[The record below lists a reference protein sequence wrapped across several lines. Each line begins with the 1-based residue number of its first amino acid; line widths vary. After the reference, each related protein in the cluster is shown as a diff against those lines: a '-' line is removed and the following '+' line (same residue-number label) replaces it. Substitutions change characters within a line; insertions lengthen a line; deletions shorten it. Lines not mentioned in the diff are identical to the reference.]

1 MGYNT
6 VSVSGISHGG
16 SDRYSGVLSGGG
28 HHGLAGGH
36 GELVLYRSTGDLGD
50 GVTVL
55 NLHRDLL
62 DLGVVHTVL
71 SGDLTASMLHS
82 SSDGVGHSMGN
93 GSRSNCDGSSSRS
106 NGSISSMSVRSS
118 EILGISLSVSL
129 SLSFSLC
136 LPLNMVVSGIADRS
150 GSITQSVHNLL
161 AHLLILNL
169 FSSHSLSA
177 ANLFSARGASLGD
190 QDDILSD
197 TVRSGSS
204 VVGDGSHRG
213 SDGVASI
220 DLGIGLGIS
229 LSSRSCSCNSQKA
242 GDGKYLHHNEIE

>member
-1 MGYNT
+1 MCYNT
-6 VSVSGISHGG
+6 VSVSDGMGYGSHRG

-36 GELVLYRSTGDLGD
+36 GELVLYRSTGHLGD

-62 DLGVVHTVL
+62 DLRVVHTVL

-82 SSDGVGHSMGN
+82 SSDGVGHSMSN
-93 GSRSNCDGSSSRS
+93 GSRGDMVSHSN
-106 NGSISSMSVRSS
+106 RSS
-118 EILGISLSVSL
+118 VVSNSDGGSMVSNSNRSSGSKRSTVGEVL
-129 SLSFSLC
+129 RVSLSFSISISDGFS
-136 LPLNMVVSGIADRS
+136 LPLAMMIRS
-150 GSITQSVHNLL
+150 SITQSVHNLL

-169 FSSHSLSA
+169 LGSHNLSA
-177 ANLFSARGASLGD
+177 ANFLRVRGASLSD

-204 VVGDGSHRG
+204 VGDRG
-213 SDGVASI
+213 SMSI
-220 DLGIGLGIS
+220 AKGLSFRIS
-229 LSSRSCSCNSQKA
+229 
-242 GDGKYLHHNEIE
+242 

>member
-6 VSVSGISHGG
+6 VSISGISHRG

-55 NLHRDLL
+55 NLYGDLL
-62 DLGVVHTVL
+62 DLRVVHTVL

-82 SSDGVGHSMGN
+82 SGDGVSHSMGN
-93 GSRSNCDGSSSRS
+93 GGRSDMVSHS
-106 NGSISSMSVRSS
+106 NRSS
-118 EILGISLSVSL
+118 VVSNSNRSSGSKRSTVGEVLRVSL
-129 SLSFSLC
+129 SFGVSISNGFSLS
-136 LPLNMVVSGIADRS
+136 LAMMIRS
-150 GSITQSVHNLL
+150 SITQSVHNLL

-169 FSSHSLSA
+169 LGSHNLSA
-177 ANLFSARGASLGD
+177 AHFLRMRGASLGD

-204 VVGDGSHRG
+204 VGDRG
-213 SDGVASI
+213 SMSVAK
-220 DLGIGLGIS
+220 S
-229 LSSRSCSCNSQKA
+229 LSISIS
-242 GDGKYLHHNEIE
+242 